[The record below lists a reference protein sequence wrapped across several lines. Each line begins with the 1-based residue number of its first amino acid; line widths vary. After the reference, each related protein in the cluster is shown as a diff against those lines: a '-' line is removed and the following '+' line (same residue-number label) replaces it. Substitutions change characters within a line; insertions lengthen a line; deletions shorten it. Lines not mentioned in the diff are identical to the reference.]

1 MVGALLGFSSD
12 ELDEADEVGFGLGS
26 IVIKNDGFR

>member
-1 MVGALLGFSSD
+1 MIGALLDFSSD

-26 IVIKNDGFR
+26 TVIKNDGFR